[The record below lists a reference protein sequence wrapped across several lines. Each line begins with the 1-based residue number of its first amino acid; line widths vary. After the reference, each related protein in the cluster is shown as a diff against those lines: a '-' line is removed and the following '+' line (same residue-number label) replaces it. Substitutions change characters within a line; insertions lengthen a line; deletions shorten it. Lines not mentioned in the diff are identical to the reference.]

1 MAKSSSTTAA
11 SVPEYIKALD
21 KPLAEIVEAIRKV
34 ILSTDKTISEQIKW
48 NSPSYFYNG
57 EMKPF
62 DPKEYKR
69 DLIVI
74 NSHRGYIL
82 LVFPTGEKV
91 KDVSEYL
98 EGKYTDGRRLMKIM
112 DLNDLKLKEKDL
124 KKVIKEWLKLVE

>member
-1 MAKSSSTTAA
+1 MAKSFTSVTA
-11 SVPEYIKALD
+11 YIQALD
-21 KPLAEIVEAIRKV
+21 QPLAEMVEAIRQV

-57 EMKPF
+57 EMKSF

-69 DLIVI
+69 DLIVV

-91 KDVSEYL
+91 KAVSKYL
-98 EGKYTDGRRLMKIM
+98 EGNYTDGRRLMKIM
-112 DLNDLKLKEKDL
+112 DLEDLKLKEKDL